1 MQATMSDTADANH
14 IAVVGSR
21 TTNQFTESM
30 MGAAKSDGSRGMEPT
45 EMLLKTVETHTD
57 CMLKRQAEAQACT
70 TTGTPQVEK
79 MLANLEGNAR
89 APDRTRVVH
98 ISASQSRVWPN
109 LLAGNM
115 SHVCDVHA
123 RTCTCGLTHLTDF
136 PCQELV
142 CAATTRGRT
151 LDSLL
156 HASDTAAHWRAQH
169 AFDYGACACAS
180 AAVYE
185 RAADDLRMPAALP
198 NAAGRPRTSRQKSA
212 LERAAGRRPAG
223 CDRAPRKSYTCK
235 KCGQPKK
242 GHTCTG

>member
-1 MQATMSDTADANH
+1 
-14 IAVVGSR
+14 V
-21 TTNQFTESM
+21 
-30 MGAAKSDGSRGMEPT
+30 
-45 EMLLKTVETHTD
+45 
-57 CMLKRQAEAQACT
+57 
-70 TTGTPQVEK
+70 TG
-79 MLANLEGNAR
+79 LH
-89 APDRTRVVH
+89 D
-98 ISASQSRVWPN
+98 SRV
-109 LLAGNM
+109 AMTG
-115 SHVCDVHA
+115 
-123 RTCTCGLTHLTDF
+123 F

-198 NAAGRPRTSRQKSA
+198 SAAGRPRTSRQRSA

-223 CDRAPRKSYTCK
+223 ADSRPRKTYLCK